1 MGLKQWLGNAL
12 LLLMWSTV
20 TLFAQDAGSLRLSGR
35 VTDSTGAGLASSE
48 LEIINVNSK
57 EKLVVTSAADGR
69 YEATVTKAGYYA
81 ITVKKEGFADQ
92 TTDQVEVRTGVAGA
106 TLNITMLPSTIST
119 SITVTSSEATILDAS
134 REVSTI
140 SLAPEQL
147 IPIPSLG
154 EQDIFRA
161 FQLLP
166 GVAGSNETSAGIA
179 VRGGRAD
186 QTFVDYDGFRAYGV
200 DHLFGYF
207 SAFNTDALQRMELS
221 KGGFEAKKGGVL
233 SGFVDLTGKTG
244 RLDRPEFT
252 LGISLLSVHGQF
264 QTPIVTDKMSI
275 IGSYRRSFQS
285 PLFNKILNTTQVGT
299 TTPRGGPAPPANG
312 SAPPGFPGRPG
323 AFFDSQPKSG
333 FYDGNAKYLWK
344 PSSEQT
350 VTVSYYT
357 GKDEVDNSRTLQLPT
372 QFLETLQNRG
382 VNLAERGIDL
392 SNPNLNIT
400 DLRVTR
406 NTGIG
411 MEWAARINSRIST
424 NLSMGESRF
433 QDLRNRSFQ
442 AGNNTNPASEDNRI
456 RDLNLRASVSVAAGD
471 RNTFETGLES
481 TVIRYQYGFQSAAP
495 PRTSSSGQTTTPLAQ
510 ILNEAGDAQTNA
522 VFVQDRFVLGSR
534 ILLNP
539 GVRLTTYDR
548 TQETYTEPR
557 FAAYFHANDRLQFK
571 MALGQYHQFTSK
583 VTREDLLQGNRYFW
597 TAADGLTVPVS
608 SSKELIVGAS
618 YQRGQW
624 LADVEAYAKN
634 LSGLSLFAP
643 RFSAAVE
650 LIDYRSFFYTGSGQA
665 RGIDVL
671 LQKQSG
677 PNTGWL
683 SYTLSKVTESFP
695 TLAAGAFPADQDQRH
710 ELKIVD
716 IHPLNIHPLR
726 GWKVSGTWI
735 LSSGHPYTAP
745 GGIETITLPFDET
758 RTFERVV
765 AGPKNGERLPAYHRL
780 DLSLTREIVPLGDGG
795 KGVLAISVFNVYNR
809 KNVWYKEFNAVA
821 GALTEN
827 NIRLMGTT
835 LNVSFTISSGTKS
848 W

>member
-1 MGLKQWLGNAL
+1 MGLKQWSWNAL
-12 LLLMWSTV
+12 LLLLWCTV
-20 TLFAQDAGSLRLSGR
+20 TLFAQDESRLKLSGR

-48 LEIINVNSK
+48 LEIINVNTK
-57 EKLVVTSAADGR
+57 EKLAVTSAADGR
-69 YEATVTKAGYYA
+69 YEAAIARAGNYT
-81 ITVKKEGFADQ
+81 ITIRKEGFADQ
-92 TTDQVEVRTGVAGA
+92 TTNPVEVKNGAAGA
-106 TLNITMLPSTIST
+106 TLNVTMLPGAVSTT
-119 SITVTSSEATILDAS
+119 ITVTSSEAGLLDAS

-140 SLAPEQL
+140 SLAPAQL
-147 IPIPSLG
+147 TPIPSLG

-166 GVAGSNETSAGIA
+166 GVAGSNETSAGLA

-207 SAFNTDALQRMELS
+207 SAFNTDALEKMELS
-221 KGGFEAKKGGVL
+221 KGGFEAKKGGAL
-233 SGFVDLTGKTG
+233 SGFVGLTGKTG

-252 LGISLLSVHGQF
+252 LGISLLTVHGQF
-264 QTPIVTDKMSI
+264 QTPILTDKMSI
-275 IGSYRRSFQS
+275 IGSYRRSFQT
-285 PLFNKILNTTQVGT
+285 PLFNKILNTTRVGT
-299 TTPRGGPAPPANG
+299 STPRGGPAPAAG
-312 SAPPGFPGRPG
+312 SATPGFPGRPG

-333 FYDGNAKYLWK
+333 FYDGNGKYLWK
-344 PSSEQT
+344 PSSEQK

-392 SNPNLNIT
+392 ANPNLNIT

-411 MEWAARINSRIST
+411 AEWEARINSRIAT
-424 NLSMGESRF
+424 NVSISESRF

-442 AGNNTNPASEDNRI
+442 AGNTANPAAEDNWI
-456 RDLNLRASVSVAAGD
+456 RDLNLRAGVSVAAGD
-471 RNTFETGLES
+471 RNTFETGIES
-481 TVIRYQYGFQSAAP
+481 TVIRYRYGFQSAAP

-510 ILNEAGDAQTNA
+510 VLNEAGEVKTNA
-522 VFVQDRFVLGSR
+522 LFVQDRFVLGSR
-534 ILLNP
+534 ILLTP
-539 GVRLTTYDR
+539 GVRVTAYDR
-548 TQETYTEPR
+548 THETYTEPR
-557 FAAYFHANDRLQFK
+557 FAAYLHANDRLQFK
-571 MALGQYHQFTSK
+571 MAVGQYHQFTSK
-583 VTREDLLQGNRYFW
+583 VTREDLLQGNRSFW
-597 TAADGLTVPVS
+597 TAANGASIPVS
-608 SSKELIVGAS
+608 SSKELIVGAA
-618 YQRGQW
+618 YKRGQW
-624 LADVEAYAKN
+624 VADVEAYAKN

-643 RFSAAVE
+643 RFSTAAE
-650 LIDYRSFFYTGSGQA
+650 SIDYRNFFYTGSGQA

-677 PNTGWL
+677 RNSGWL

-695 TLAAGAFPADQDQRH
+695 ALAAGAFPADQDQRH

-716 IHPLNIHPLR
+716 IHPLR

-745 GGIETITLPFDET
+745 AGTETTTLPFDES

-780 DLSLTREIVPLGDGG
+780 DISLTREIVPLGDGG
-795 KGVLAISVFNVYNR
+795 KGVFAVSIFNVYNR

-835 LNVSFTISSGTKS
+835 LNVSFTISSGTQS

>member
-1 MGLKQWLGNAL
+1 MGLKQWSGNAL
-12 LLLMWSTV
+12 FLLLWSAVTV
-20 TLFAQDAGSLRLSGR
+20 FAQDAGDLKLSGR
-35 VTDSTGAGLASSE
+35 ITDSSGAGIASSE
-48 LEIINVNSK
+48 LEIVNVNTK
-57 EKLVVTSAADGR
+57 EKLLVTSADDGR
-69 YEATVTKAGYYA
+69 YQAPITRAGYYA
-81 ITVKKEGFADQ
+81 ITVKKAGFAEQ
-92 TTDQVEVRTGVAGA
+92 TTDPVEVRRGPA
-106 TLNITMLPSTIST
+106 TLNITMLPSAVST
-119 SITVTSSEATILDAS
+119 TITVTSSEAVLLDAS

-140 SLAPEQL
+140 SLAPAQL
-147 IPIPSLG
+147 TPIPNLG

-166 GVAGSNETSAGIA
+166 GVAGSSETSAGLA

-186 QTFVDYDGFRAYGV
+186 QTFVNYDGFRAYGV

-207 SAFNTDALQRMELS
+207 SAFNADALQRMELS
-221 KGGFEAKKGGVL
+221 KGGFEARKGGVL

-252 LGISLLSVHGQF
+252 LGVSLLSVHGQF
-264 QTPIVTDKMSI
+264 QTPIVSDKMSI
-275 IGSYRRSFQS
+275 IASYRRSFQS

-299 TTPRGGPAPPANG
+299 AAPRGGPAPPAGG
-312 SAPPGFPGRPG
+312 SGPPGFPGRPG

-333 FYDGNAKYLWK
+333 FYDGNGKYLWK
-344 PSSEQT
+344 PSSQQT
-350 VTVSYYT
+350 LAVSYYT
-357 GKDEVDNSRTLQLPT
+357 GEDEIDNSRTLQLPT
-372 QFLETLQNRG
+372 QFLETLQSRG
-382 VNLAERGIDL
+382 VNLAERGIDI

-400 DLRVTR
+400 DLRATR
-406 NTGIG
+406 NTGVG
-411 MEWAARINSRIST
+411 MEWSARINSRIGASV
-424 NLSMGESRF
+424 SIGESRF
-433 QDLRNRSFQ
+433 QDVRNRSFR
-442 AGNNTNPASEDNRI
+442 AGNNTNPAAEDNRM

-471 RNTFETGLES
+471 RNTFETGIDS

-495 PRTSSSGQTTTPLAQ
+495 PRTSSSGETTAPLAQ
-510 ILNEAGDAQTNA
+510 VLNEAGRAQTNA
-522 VFVQDRFVLGSR
+522 LFVQDRFVLGSR

-539 GVRLTTYDR
+539 GVRLTTYDQ
-548 TQETYTEPR
+548 THDTYVEPR
-557 FAAYFHANDRLQFK
+557 FAAYLLANEELKFK
-571 MALGQYHQFTSK
+571 AAVGQYHQFTSK
-583 VTREDLLQGNRYFW
+583 VTREDLLQGNRSFW
-597 TAADGLTVPVS
+597 TAADGSSIPVS

-624 LADVEAYAKN
+624 IADIEAYAKN

-643 RFSAAVE
+643 RFSAAAE
-650 LIDYRSFFYTGSGQA
+650 SIDYRTFFYTGTGQA

-677 PNTGWL
+677 RNTGWV

-695 TLAAGAFPADQDQRH
+695 TLAAGVFPADQDQRH

-716 IHPLNIHPLR
+716 IHPLR

-745 GGIETITLPFDET
+745 SGTETITLPFDQS

-780 DLSLTREIVPLGDGG
+780 DFSLTREIVPLGDGG
-795 KGVLAISVFNVYNR
+795 KGVLAISIFNIYNR

-835 LNVSFTISSGTKS
+835 LNISFTVSSGTKS